1 MNKTSHALL
10 SLFLALCIG
19 LGPLSSPAVAQ
30 TAPANDLCR
39 AQGAALVFFNG
50 VLTTPDG
57 ADAALAELRRLHG
70 TTSPAGDAIRYEKLY
85 NYTSGFEDFVETFE
99 QRLSEQENLLEGRY
113 ELFFEAL
120 NGEGPWWSR
129 IISSVAEA
137 AGILDGIVDWFKAA
151 TIRNLTTLLGNPPT
165 TVNYLEHRARL
176 ENLIL
181 EGRKLLL
188 VAHSQGN
195 LFVNAAYDYA
205 TTKVDASSVKVVHI
219 APASPTLR
227 GSHILADLD
236 LVINGLRLVGTV
248 PDITDAIP
256 GYLLRAAGANGKKD
270 PLGHGLLEI
279 YINQALGISAHVRNA
294 INTALTELVAPP
306 VVAATGLFS
315 ATLTWNGD
323 GDVDLHTYEPSGA
336 HVYYSNMDGVSG
348 YLDVDNVQGYGPEHY
363 YASCSSSALQPG
375 NYQIAVA
382 NYAGADNRTATVQIA
397 SWADGVLGTR
407 SVTLG
412 AETGD
417 IPSATL
423 FTVVVTKNA
432 DTGRYTISLAP

>member
-1 MNKTSHALL
+1 MNKTFHGLL
-10 SLFLALCIG
+10 SLFLTLCIG
-19 LGPLSSPAVAQ
+19 LGTLPPAIAQ

-99 QRLSEQENLLEGRY
+99 QRLREQENLLEGRY

-151 TIRNLTTLLGNPPT
+151 SIRNLTTLLGNPPT
-165 TVNYLEHRARL
+165 TVNYVEHRARL

-227 GSHILADLD
+227 GTHILADLD

-256 GYLLRAAGANGKKD
+256 GALLRAAGANGKKD

-306 VVAATGLFS
+306 VLAATGLFS

-323 GDVDLHTYEPSGA
+323 GDVDLHTYEPSGS
-336 HVYYSNMDGVSG
+336 HVYYSNMDGGSG
-348 YLDVDNVQGYGPEHY
+348 YLDVDNIQGYGPEHY
-363 YASCSSSALQPG
+363 YASCSSSALRPG

-432 DTGRYTISLAP
+432 DTGRYSISLAP

>member
-1 MNKTSHALL
+1 
-10 SLFLALCIG
+10 
-19 LGPLSSPAVAQ
+19 
-30 TAPANDLCR
+30 
-39 AQGAALVFFNG
+39 VFFNG

-57 ADAALAELRRLHG
+57 ADSSLAELRRLHG
-70 TTSPAGDAIRYEKLY
+70 TTSPAGYDISYEKMY

-165 TVNYLEHRARL
+165 TVNYVEHRARL

-227 GSHILADLD
+227 GTHILADLD

-256 GYLLRAAGANGKKD
+256 GALLRPAGANGKKD

-306 VVAATGLFS
+306 VVASTGLFS
-315 ATLTWNGD
+315 ATLTWD
-323 GDVDLHTYEPSGA
+323 GEG
-336 HVYYSNMDGVSG
+336 
-348 YLDVDNVQGYGPEHY
+348 DVDNVHAYGPEHY
-363 YASCSSSALQPG
+363 YASCSSSELQPG
-375 NYQIAVA
+375 SYRIAVA
-382 NYAGADNRTATVQIA
+382 NFTRADNRTATVQIA
-397 SWADGVLGTR
+397 SWADGVLGTS

-432 DTGRYTISLAP
+432 ETGRYSISLAP